1 LKNEENIT
9 NKTLISI
16 LETLIINIIVY
27 LIFYSSQANQEVYLF
42 LNPHPLLIL
51 TIIIALIY
59 GMRRACISA
68 LISSIF
74 YIAVFLKTNGDI
86 LIFLSYFKY
95 YKYPL
100 FFLWMAILI
109 GAFKDNHDK
118 ELEKINEEIEIIKN
132 DNLLLENDVNLLNKI
147 QNELKKQIISSN
159 ESIMSLYDIA
169 TKLESFEIE
178 DIYTET
184 VGILKKYLR
193 ATSVSLYTVDYENM
207 YLRLKISYGEPQERQ
222 LSIDAKNCSWFI
234 KIQEE
239 KRVIKHA
246 LFEENNKDL
255 PLMSAPLIKNN
266 QIIAIVNIR
275 DMEFDS
281 VSEYAFTLF
290 QLIVDWINRALEQA
304 TYVEELEGNKY
315 LEDTNL
321 VKANYF
327 KKRIEIEQRRKKE
340 FGMDYCLFSYRVKDL
355 SLEEINNTVKN
366 TLRGV
371 DLAYYNI
378 TSNSLTF
385 LLPATKQ
392 ENSYYIQEKIIKNF
406 DNKLEAIELKPVEV

>member
-1 LKNEENIT
+1 MKNEENIT

-132 DNLLLENDVNLLNKI
+132 DNILLENDVNLLNKI
-147 QNELKKQIISSN
+147 QSELKKQIISSN

-355 SLEEINNTVKN
+355 TLEEINNTVKN

-406 DNKLEAIELKPVEV
+406 DSKLEAIELKPVEV